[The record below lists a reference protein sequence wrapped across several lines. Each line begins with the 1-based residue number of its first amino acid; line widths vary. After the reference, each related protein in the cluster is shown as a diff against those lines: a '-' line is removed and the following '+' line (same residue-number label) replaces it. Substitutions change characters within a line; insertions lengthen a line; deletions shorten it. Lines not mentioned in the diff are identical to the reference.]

1 MSVEVSI
8 DRMPGTRI
16 FDPVRWFVRVTQN
29 KDYSE
34 FRYFWTL
41 RGAKKYAATVKYP
54 LAKEI
59 SK

>member
-8 DRMPGTRI
+8 DRMPGTGF
-16 FDPVRWFVRVTQN
+16 FDPMRWFVRVQHL
-29 KDYSE
+29 DYSE
-34 FRYFWTL
+34 FQYFWTR